1 MEKVA
6 KSGFVNV
13 GVHIQGRV
21 IDLRIPSLVTKIHLK
36 RVIAEALSTA
46 RISLPVGFDLR
57 FIGKPLEVSESVP
70 LDSYAI
76 GDGDQIEIV
85 LKGRNG

>member
-1 MEKVA
+1 MA

-21 IDLRIPSLVTKIHLK
+21 IDLRIPSLVTKVHLK
-36 RVIAEALSTA
+36 RVLAEALSNA
-46 RISLPVGFDLR
+46 RVNLPAGFDLR
-57 FIGKPLEVSESVP
+57 FIGKPLEVGDSIP
-70 LDSYAI
+70 LNSYAI

-85 LKGRNG
+85 LKGRNE

>member
-1 MEKVA
+1 MKQVA
-6 KSGFVNV
+6 SSGFVNV

-21 IDLRIPSLVTKIHLK
+21 IDLRIPSLVTKVHLK

-46 RISLPVGFDLR
+46 RMSLPAGFDLR
-57 FIGKPLEVSESVP
+57 FIGKPLEVSDLVP
-70 LDSYAI
+70 LNAYAI